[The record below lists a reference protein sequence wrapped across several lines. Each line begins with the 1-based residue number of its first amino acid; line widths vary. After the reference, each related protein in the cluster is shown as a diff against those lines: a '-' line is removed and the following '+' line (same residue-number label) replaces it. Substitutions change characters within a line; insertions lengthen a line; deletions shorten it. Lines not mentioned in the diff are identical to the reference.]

1 MLVSSSGSVC
11 SACMVASSI
20 CANASSTG
28 AKTVY
33 SPLLRVSTRS
43 TSGLTPPESA
53 AVRVVSSGL
62 LEAAVATGSMAMP
75 STEPGP
81 VGLASA

>member
-11 SACMVASSI
+11 SASIVASST

-28 AKTVY
+28 ANTVY
-33 SPLLRVSTRS
+33 SPLLSVSTRS
-43 TSGLTPPESA
+43 TSGFTPPDTA

-62 LEAAVATGSMAMP
+62 LEAAVATGSMAIP

-81 VGLASA
+81 SGLASA

>member
-1 MLVSSSGSVC
+1 MPVSSSGSVC
-11 SACMVASSI
+11 SVCIVAASI
-20 CANASSTG
+20 AAKASLTG

-43 TSGLTPPESA
+43 TSGFTPPDRADAS
-53 AVRVVSSGL
+53 VLSSGL

-75 STEPGP
+75 STDAGP
-81 VGLASA
+81 LGLDSA